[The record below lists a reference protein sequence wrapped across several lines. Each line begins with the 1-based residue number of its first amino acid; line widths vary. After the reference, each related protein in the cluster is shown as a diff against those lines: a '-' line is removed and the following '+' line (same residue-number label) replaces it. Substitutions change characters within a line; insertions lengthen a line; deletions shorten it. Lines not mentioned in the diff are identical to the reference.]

1 MKRTAK
7 TLLVA
12 TALLAGLAAT
22 AVAAPQGVTRYRDTI
37 GSQSANIVT
46 VEMKAGRTGQV
57 VLAGDSVVRDD
68 TTANL
73 IAKQQ
78 ANGASTLVAA
88 INGGFFNSYYTG
100 AGDSFPDNCPQ
111 IYNTIIQNGKVV
123 NAGGVKPVLG
133 FTADGKAM
141 IDKVGFR
148 TMIKLGNGFSVGTW
162 GVNYLYDDPEA
173 TMLFTDELTLP
184 VNIPNSSTVVYIKN
198 GTVEKITGGGTTTV
212 PAGTDLLVYNSA
224 VALTEQNRPVPQS
237 GGKRHCLLQCRAPE
251 YGQHQPVEQ
260 HGDRRGRR
268 PHPAAGWLGGH
279 RPEPGIHPGQPTA
292 QCIGGPQ
299 LCGRHL

>member
-12 TALLAGLAAT
+12 AALLAGLAAT

-123 NAGGVKPVLG
+123 NAGGAKPVLG

-141 IDKVGFR
+141 IG
-148 TMIKLGNGFSVGTW
+148 
-162 GVNYLYDDPEA
+162 
-173 TMLFTDELTLP
+173 
-184 VNIPNSSTVVYIKN
+184 
-198 GTVEKITGGGTTTV
+198 
-212 PAGTDLLVYNSA
+212 SA
-224 VALTEQNRPVPQS
+224 P
-237 GGKRHCLLQCRAPE
+237 
-251 YGQHQPVEQ
+251 
-260 HGDRRGRR
+260 
-268 PHPAAGWLGGH
+268 
-279 RPEPGIHPGQPTA
+279 
-292 QCIGGPQ
+292 
-299 LCGRHL
+299 

>member
-123 NAGGVKPVLG
+123 NAGGAKPVLG

-173 TMLFTDELTLP
+173 TMLLSLIHISEPT
-184 VNIPNSSTVVYIKN
+184 
-198 GTVEKITGGGTTTV
+198 
-212 PAGTDLLVYNSA
+212 
-224 VALTEQNRPVPQS
+224 
-237 GGKRHCLLQCRAPE
+237 RH
-251 YGQHQPVEQ
+251 
-260 HGDRRGRR
+260 
-268 PHPAAGWLGGH
+268 
-279 RPEPGIHPGQPTA
+279 
-292 QCIGGPQ
+292 
-299 LCGRHL
+299 

>member
-12 TALLAGLAAT
+12 AALLAGLAAP

-68 TTANL
+68 TTANM

-100 AGDSFPDNCPQ
+100 AGAVSYTHLQ
-111 IYNTIIQNGKVV
+111 S
-123 NAGGVKPVLG
+123 
-133 FTADGKAM
+133 
-141 IDKVGFR
+141 R
-148 TMIKLGNGFSVGTW
+148 RW
-162 GVNYLYDDPEA
+162 
-173 TMLFTDELTLP
+173 LFCH
-184 VNIPNSSTVVYIKN
+184 
-198 GTVEKITGGGTTTV
+198 
-212 PAGTDLLVYNSA
+212 PAG
-224 VALTEQNRPVPQS
+224 R
-237 GGKRHCLLQCRAPE
+237 
-251 YGQHQPVEQ
+251 
-260 HGDRRGRR
+260 RR
-268 PHPAAGWLGGH
+268 PT
-279 RPEPGIHPGQPTA
+279 R
-292 QCIGGPQ
+292 
-299 LCGRHL
+299 